1 MAPCRW
7 SGWSGDGLRTI
18 SDLQWWF
25 AGTGPVLVA
34 LSGGVDSALVA
45 YAAHT
50 SGVPSAAV
58 TADYRTLAG
67 EELESARSVA
77 AQIGM
82 IHHIM
87 EYDELADE
95 EFARNGSD
103 RCYHC
108 RAQLG
113 ERLLSLA
120 AEAGYRTVV
129 DGTNSDDVSEY
140 RPGIAAM
147 HGYGIRSPLLEIG
160 VSKLR
165 VREMAREAGLSVHNR
180 PSNSCLASRI
190 PWGRRVTAQL
200 LARIEMGERYVRQAI
215 PDGPIRVRDM
225 DGVARIEVS
234 KVAIPALESEMRR
247 ISPRL
252 LALGFRKAEI
262 NPAGYTTGGANT

>member
-1 MAPCRW
+1 M
-7 SGWSGDGLRTI
+7 RTI
-18 SDLQWWF
+18 SDLRGWF
-25 AGTGPVLVA
+25 ADSGPVLVA

-58 TADYRTLAG
+58 TADYRTLAA

-77 AQIGM
+77 AQIGVR
-82 IHHIM
+82 HHII

-103 RCYHC
+103 RCFHC

-160 VSKLR
+160 VPKLR

-215 PDGPIRVRDM
+215 PDGPVRVRDM

-234 KVAIPALESEMRR
+234 KGAISALESEMRR

-252 LALGFRKAEI
+252 LALGFREAEI
-262 NPAGYTTGGANT
+262 NPAGYTTGGANP

>member
-1 MAPCRW
+1 
-7 SGWSGDGLRTI
+7 LRTI
-18 SDLQWWF
+18 SDLQGWF
-25 AGTGPVLVA
+25 ADAGPVLVA

-50 SGVPSAAV
+50 SGISSAAV
-58 TADYRTLAG
+58 TADYRTLSR
-67 EELESARSVA
+67 EEMESAKSVA
-77 AQIGM
+77 AQIG
-82 IHHIM
+82 IRHHIIK
-87 EYDELADE
+87 YDELSDE

-108 RAQLG
+108 RTQMG
-113 ERLLSLA
+113 DRLLSLA
-120 AEAGYRTVV
+120 AEVGYRTVV

-160 VSKLR
+160 VSKFR
-165 VREMAREAGLSVHNR
+165 VREMAREAGLSVHSR

-200 LARIEMGERYVRQAI
+200 LARIEMGEKYVRQVI
-215 PDGPIRVRDM
+215 HDGPVRVRDM

-234 KVAIPALESEMRR
+234 KGAIPVMEREMQR
-247 ISPRL
+247 ISPML
-252 LALGFRKAEI
+252 LALGFRSTEI
-262 NPAGYTTGGANT
+262 NPSGYAAGGANL